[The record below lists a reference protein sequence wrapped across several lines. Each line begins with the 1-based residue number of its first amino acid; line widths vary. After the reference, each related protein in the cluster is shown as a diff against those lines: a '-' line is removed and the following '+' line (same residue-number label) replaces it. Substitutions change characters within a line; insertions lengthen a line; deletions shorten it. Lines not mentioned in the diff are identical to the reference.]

1 MATQVARFPHSLYR
15 QIDSGY
21 ALSNIV
27 IMSQSTTATNYVEQ
41 VLPDQ
46 YITIRVLDDYI
57 NARKTEFGNEWS
69 RQVCKS
75 LSQFGNS

>member
-15 QIDSGY
+15 QTDSGY

-57 NARKTEFGNEWS
+57 NARKTEFGSEWS

>member
-1 MATQVARFPHSLYR
+1 MATQVARFPHSLCR
-15 QIDSGY
+15 QIHSGY

>member
-1 MATQVARFPHSLYR
+1 MATQVARFPPSLCR
-15 QIDSGY
+15 QTDSGY

-27 IMSQSTTATNYVEQ
+27 IMSQSTTATGYVEQ

>member
-1 MATQVARFPHSLYR
+1 MATQVARFLPSRRR
-15 QIDSGY
+15 QTNSGY

-27 IMSQSTTATNYVEQ
+27 VMSQSTTATDYVEQ

-57 NARKTEFGNEWS
+57 NGRKTEFGDEWS